1 MIDNQTF
8 KIVLQA
14 LQSASKKQ
22 IEIITIEAMNA
33 AVKEGVNDKIA
44 YELYLGSGWIEEKN
58 KIFQEWVWSFRDLS

>member
-33 AVKEGVNDKIA
+33 AVKEGINDNIA
-44 YELYLGSGWIEEKN
+44 YELYSGSGWVEGKN